1 VRVRFTT
8 VNVLTGRPVTGVR
21 VQIAGLPDLDSG
33 PNGTFVVET
42 TTAGTLTATL
52 SSSEIITRVTKLR
65 VPGVE
70 GEVSL
75 MPRDFNMVGFDQMA
89 RRPNVGLVRWTSQ
102 PRLVIERR
110 VLQYAESAD
119 FTYVATEQVMSDSVF
134 SSLVADLSSGLADLT
149 GNEYRGFS
157 SVQQITS
164 SEGARVSLVSSGDIK
179 VAKVRGL
186 TNARN
191 AIGLGGASST
201 PAGAVTLGLMMLD
214 EDYDGRGSYAVHV
227 RVHELGHALGWQ
239 HVTEGQSVMHPT
251 DTSFTTQFDRDAG
264 RLAFKRMI
272 GSKSPDVDQDAFTIN
287 LSGMGE
293 RITLMP

>member
-1 VRVRFTT
+1 
-8 VNVLTGRPVTGVR
+8 
-21 VQIAGLPDLDSG
+21 
-33 PNGTFVVET
+33 
-42 TTAGTLTATL
+42 
-52 SSSEIITRVTKLR
+52 
-65 VPGVE
+65 
-70 GEVSL
+70 